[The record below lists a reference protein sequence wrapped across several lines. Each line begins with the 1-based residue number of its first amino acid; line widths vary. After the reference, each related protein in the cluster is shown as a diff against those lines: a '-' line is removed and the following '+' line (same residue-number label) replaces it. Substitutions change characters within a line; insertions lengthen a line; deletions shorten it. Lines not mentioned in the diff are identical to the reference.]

1 MKKKVLITC
10 AVVLGVILTVY
21 LGFAFY
27 FSSHYLFNTKI
38 NSVKYAGKTAKEAL
52 EKNTALSRDYLLT
65 ITDRKGNSFSLKGP
79 DFSYEYVSNGDE
91 EQILKSQN
99 AFTWPVSLF
108 KAQNYTL
115 KGSSKYDDAA
125 LAEKLK
131 ALDIFSDDY
140 IENPEDAHIEI
151 KDGEYNVIEEKS
163 RYMTASLPR

>member
-10 AVVLGVILTVY
+10 AVVLGVLLAVY

-91 EQILKSQN
+91 KQILKTRMLLHGLS
-99 AFTWPVSLF
+99 V
-108 KAQNYTL
+108 
-115 KGSSKYDDAA
+115 SSK
-125 LAEKLK
+125 LK
-131 ALDIFSDDY
+131 TIL
-140 IENPEDAHIEI
+140 
-151 KDGEYNVIEEKS
+151 
-163 RYMTASLPR
+163 

>member
-10 AVVLGVILTVY
+10 AVVLGVLLAVY
-21 LGFAFY
+21 LGLAFY

-115 KGSSKYDDAA
+115 KGSSK
-125 LAEKLK
+125 
-131 ALDIFSDDY
+131 
-140 IENPEDAHIEI
+140 
-151 KDGEYNVIEEKS
+151 
-163 RYMTASLPR
+163 